1 MEIER
6 TEVRSD
12 KRANRYDVVSRLA
25 DDLAHEIKNP
35 LNAIVVNLE
44 VLRRKVASGA
54 AEAALERASVVDQE
68 LMRVHVLVDQLLQ
81 LVRPP
86 RGEVSALSLDEVL
99 DELRPLL
106 ELQAKAGRVKFQMS
120 TDSGGFAKVTKDV
133 VKFAVLN
140 LITAIYATE
149 TPDESISVETRASGG
164 DAEIVIRC
172 ARDFR
177 AGDEFVHEAREL
189 MTSAGGGLE
198 VTGNTAALR
207 LPACSS
213 FA

>member
-1 MEIER
+1 MDIKQA
-6 TEVRSD
+6 EVRPEI
-12 KRANRYDVVSRLA
+12 RANRYDVVSRIA

-44 VLRRKVASGA
+44 VLRRKVATGA
-54 AEAALERASVVDQE
+54 AEAALERADVVSQE

-86 RGEVSALSLDEVL
+86 RGETGAQSFDEVL

-106 ELQAKAGRVKFQMS
+106 ELQAKAARIAFEMS
-120 TDSGGFAKVTKDV
+120 TDSDVFARVSRDV

-140 LITAIYATE
+140 VITAMYAME
-149 TPDESISVETRASGG
+149 PLPSSITMETRASGA
-164 DAEIVIRC
+164 DAEILIRGS
-172 ARDFR
+172 ASFNE
-177 AGDEFVHEAREL
+177 GDEFVQQARGL
-189 MTSAGGGLE
+189 IKSAGGELE
-198 VTGNTAALR
+198 VNGNTAMLR